1 MRLGLSC
8 VVNRNRKVG
17 ANSPGASGTITFR
30 GGHAPGG
37 TGEGRV
43 GAGRSE
49 VSAAWET
56 PFPRGFKKEGK
67 QVCGHASGKER
78 ETKATNPR
86 TLNKMWLSAWVSV
99 LLRISSLSRTWSRQ
113 RCWVGLVFL
122 GSSTWSHE
130 LNGVFKSVWGLGA
143 FKTANSWV
151 CSVEKWRMICYLTWS
166 IRLGRKIY
174 PSPLFI
180 GSERVVLLVRMHFSM
195 KNESTVLA
203 RQSPLEL
210 Q

>member
-37 TGEGRV
+37 DRGGEGGGGKKR
-43 GAGRSE
+43 GLSCRRNALPLWSQERGEAGVWAR
-49 VSAAWET
+49 
-56 PFPRGFKKEGK
+56 FREGK
-67 QVCGHASGKER
+67 R
-78 ETKATNPR
+78 EPEATNPR

-166 IRLGRKIY
+166 ICLGRKIY

-180 GSERVVLLVRMHFSM
+180 ESERVVLLVRMHFSM
-195 KNESTVLA
+195 KNES
-203 RQSPLEL
+203 EL
-210 Q
+210 SWQGNLP